1 MINFILGTLISCM
14 SISLLAFVTV
24 INVRLN
30 LLLVKITVSSI

>member
-14 SISLLAFVTV
+14 SISLLAFVMV